1 MSKKGK
7 VVIFDST
14 PSYGGVLD
22 PKSMLKHQNLMQDY
36 QDLQKEAD
44 VMTNNLEAARQRKLI
59 LAAEVRFLRQRYKY
73 LMERKNVNPPQEQIH
88 EHAPNPHK
96 QTKLRKEPNP
106 KKKPSVVK
114 QVSLIDASP
123 ITDHR
128 PRKKISLHG
137 GKEATRQ
144 NSTLMFTPVSDSN
157 HRGTIHVRKEYLAP
171 NLIPILGRNQNERML
186 FGANDA
192 VLRKSIA
199 AFDLNQDSGKEAS
212 LPSKAPIFDLNE
224 ISTGDEDI
232 QQSNY
237 EAVKK
242 SLMRGVNE
250 EEQNELKLS
259 IMCRNGGE
267 GSSRVG
273 KRKISWQDPVALR
286 V

>member
-14 PSYGGVLD
+14 PSYGGVD
-22 PKSMLKHQNLMQDY
+22 SKSMLRHQNLMQDY
-36 QDLQKEAD
+36 QDLQKETD
-44 VMTNNLEAARQRKLI
+44 VMTNKLEAARQRKLI

-73 LMERKNVNPPQEQIH
+73 LVERKNVSPPQEHIH
-88 EHAPNPHK
+88 EHAPNSLK
-96 QTKLRKEPNP
+96 QTKIR
-106 KKKPSVVK
+106 KKKPSIVK

-128 PRKKISLHG
+128 PRKKISSHG
-137 GKEATRQ
+137 VKEGTRQ
-144 NSTLMFTPVSDSN
+144 NSTPMFTPVSDSN

-237 EAVKK
+237 ETVKK

>member
-186 FGANDA
+186 FG
-192 VLRKSIA
+192 
-199 AFDLNQDSGKEAS
+199 
-212 LPSKAPIFDLNE
+212 
-224 ISTGDEDI
+224 DEDI

>member
-36 QDLQKEAD
+36 QDLQKETD
-44 VMTNNLEAARQRKLI
+44 VMTNKLEAARQRKLI

-73 LMERKNVNPPQEQIH
+73 LVETKNVSPPQEQIH
-88 EHAPNPHK
+88 EHAPNPLK
-96 QTKLRKEPNP
+96 QTKIR
-106 KKKPSVVK
+106 KKKPSIVK

-128 PRKKISLHG
+128 PRKKISLHSV
-137 GKEATRQ
+137 KEGTRQ
-144 NSTLMFTPVSDSN
+144 NSTPMFTPVSDSN

-237 EAVKK
+237 ETVKK